1 VIAAERLA
9 MRFGI
14 NFPRT
19 GEVLTMCHPDAPP
32 MPSPAPDAL
41 QEVSVPLATR
51 EELPALYAHPD
62 RAGPGV
68 LIVADIYGRSGFYED
83 LAARL
88 ALAGY
93 HALLP
98 EQFFRQGPLAHQSR
112 EAAFARRRQLDDL
125 RALADHLSALRWL
138 AGQPGVT
145 GARLGTIGFC
155 MGGTFVLNLAAERD
169 DLATVCY
176 YGFPQPPRLSS
187 NPAPPPLD
195 QLDAISGPIIGF
207 WGDQDEGVGMDSVAK
222 LAAALRARGVDFD
235 HTVYQGL
242 GHGFLKRALAA
253 GHHDAVQSWE
263 RTLEFYRRHLGAGT
277 T

>member
-1 VIAAERLA
+1 
-9 MRFGI
+9 
-14 NFPRT
+14 
-19 GEVLTMCHPDAPP
+19 MCHPDAPST
-32 MPSPAPDAL
+32 PSPAPDTRR
-41 QEVSVPLATR
+41 EVRVPLSTG
-51 EELPALYAHPD
+51 EELPSLYAHPD
-62 RAGPGV
+62 RDGPGV

-83 LAARL
+83 LAAWL
-88 ALAGY
+88 AVAGY

-98 EQFFRQGPLAHQSR
+98 EQFFRQGPLADQSR
-112 EAAFARRRQLDDL
+112 EAAFARRRRLDDL
-125 RALADHLSALRWL
+125 RTLAGYLSALQWL

-176 YGFPQPPRLSS
+176 YGFPQAPRLSP

-207 WGDQDEGVGMDSVAK
+207 WGDQDGGVGMDNVAK
-222 LAAALRARGVDFD
+222 LADGLRARGVDFN

-242 GHGFLKRALAA
+242 GHGFLKQALPASSNA
-253 GHHDAVQSWE
+253 GHGDAVESWR
-263 RTLEFYRRHLGAGT
+263 RTLEFYRRHLGAGAT
-277 T
+277 